1 MDNIFNDDDRL
12 YLQMM
17 QENITRMSNNSANC
31 KTWLVTIVTA
41 MLAIGCNIQ
50 ELHWW
55 LLLTI
60 APILM
65 FWYLDTFY
73 LHLERGMRNR
83 QRDFLNK
90 AIGLYALADNA
101 DETEKEKLMKD
112 YQKVLFEFKPKMN
125 ETDNRSI
132 GFVST
137 IDRKFSKSIL
147 PIYGTL
153 LIIVCLITAIINW
166 TTIKSFLLA
175 LVQS

>member
-1 MDNIFNDDDRL
+1 MDNLYNDDDRL

-31 KTWLVTIVTA
+31 KAWLITIVTA
-41 MLAIGCNIQ
+41 MLAIGCNIK

-90 AIGLYALADNA
+90 ARQLYAFADNT
-101 DETEKEKLMKD
+101 DETEKEKLMGD
-112 YQKVLFEFKPKMN
+112 YQMALFDFKPKMD
-125 ETDNRSI
+125 ETDNRSG

-147 PIYGTL
+147 PLYGTL
-153 LIIVCLITAIINW
+153 LVIVCLITAIINW
-166 TTIKSFLLA
+166 ATIRLFFVSL
-175 LVQS
+175 